1 MPYKRLL
8 IFCALFVSFFLAF
21 LLIFTTIWI
30 KKTFGAEVQ
39 IAQILF
45 HIQYPITDTDPIF
58 IKSFMLKSLMPSIL
72 LSAILSIPVPVWIR
86 SISRLWH
93 FVIHTLKTLYTLIAK
108 SLSFGKKHTFALRVV
123 TCLGVI
129 VFATKFVDQRFQIR
143 DFIAQNS
150 SKAYGTFYETHYA
163 NPPLQEIATQFANL
177 QNPRNLIV
185 IFAESMESTYSAKSA
200 PIGIGGGGRHIR
212 AIWRAYPQSHTA
224 ST

>member
-1 MPYKRLL
+1 MDQKDLWRRSADSSDSLP
-8 IFCALFVSFFLAF
+8 
-21 LLIFTTIWI
+21 
-30 KKTFGAEVQ
+30 
-39 IAQILF
+39 
-45 HIQYPITDTDPIF
+45 YPISHHRYRSYIYQVFYAQEPYAKYPAKRD
-58 IKSFMLKSLMPSIL
+58 
-72 LSAILSIPVPVWIR
+72 LSIPVPVWIR

-200 PIGIGGGGRHIR
+200 PIGIGGVIPMR
-212 AIWRAYPQSHTA
+212 PLA
-224 ST
+224 S